1 MDTETAKV
9 KKDAGPAGK
18 TKEKPLRK
26 REPMTLRSVI
36 AAAVLSFALSFAI
49 FVLSPLYVIG
59 DNQELFPMPA
69 GEILLPVMLAGL
81 ANAVLLGGV
90 LLLLRKFLPR
100 VYSVISRLLAGLLIA
115 FFLQAVFFNPDSTV
129 MTGYRTSYSEL
140 KAATIA
146 GTLAYLV
153 IVLLPLILHIIAV
166 KKPLKKRLGIADRNA
181 VLYISA
187 AALAVQLGW
196 AGIKA
201 LRTDLSKYD
210 ERYYGYLSYSQA
222 MSLSDKGNIVVF
234 LSDRLDGD
242 YMDAMLEKYPELNDK
257 FSSFT
262 YYQNNVSHSTNTFP
276 SVAQMLTGEQYDGG
290 EWYGYM
296 KKAWDGDSFPEQ
308 LKANGYDINLI
319 PDTITTVEMP
329 RMMSGFCD
337 NIGFYDSSEAKPNYF
352 GEYGVIHGTAKLSF
366 ARLLPGILKGSA
378 ACGLGTYPGRQ
389 YLIPDEMPEDK
400 IVPKLKP
407 FTDLRYF
414 DYLKAHGLDAD
425 HENKTFS
432 FIHLSASHNLS
443 SDLAELY
450 EPVDGEADVYETT
463 RGDFEILFYYF
474 DEMKRLGVW
483 DNSTVI
489 ILGDHGRPPNE
500 TDGVFNLKLKSAIT
514 TALLIKPAGSGSE
527 PIAFDR
533 YSELSNDYF
542 GASVLEF
549 AGIDHSGCGLSY
561 NDVIENDLHPERY
574 LQSVKFLNYGA
585 LKYTARYRITG
596 DARDFDNWELL
607 PEHENE

>member
-1 MDTETAKV
+1 MDTETLEV
-9 KKDAGPAGK
+9 KKDINIADSS
-18 TKEKPLRK
+18 RK
-26 REPMTLRSVI
+26 KQRRAREPMTLRSA
-36 AAAVLSFALSFAI
+36 AAAVFLSLAISFAV

-69 GEILLPVMLAGL
+69 GEILLPVMLAG
-81 ANAVLLGGV
+81 AVNAAVLSGV
-90 LLLLRKFLPR
+90 LLLLRRFLPC
-100 VYSVISRLLAGLLIA
+100 VYSVISRLLAGILIA
-115 FFLQAVFFNPDSTV
+115 FFMQAVFFNPGSTT
-129 MTGYRTSYSEL
+129 MTGYRTAYSEL
-140 KAATIA
+140 KAETIA
-146 GTLAYLV
+146 DTLAYLL
-153 IVLLPLILHIIAV
+153 IVLIPLILHIIAV
-166 KKPLKKRLGIADRNA
+166 KKPLKKRLGSFDKNA
-181 VLYISA
+181 VFCLSA

-222 MSLSDKGNIVVF
+222 MSLSDKENIVVF
-234 LSDRLDGD
+234 LTDRLDGD
-242 YMDAMLEKYPELNDK
+242 YMDAMLEKYPELSEK
-257 FSSFT
+257 LGGFT

-296 KKAWDGDSFPEQ
+296 KKAWDDDSFPAL
-308 LKANGYDINLI
+308 LKENGYDINII

-337 NIGFYDSSEAKPNYF
+337 NIGYYDKSEAKPNYF

-366 ARLLPGILKGSA
+366 ARLLPGIFKGA
-378 ACGLGTYPGRQ
+378 VACGLGTYPGRQ

-407 FTDLRYF
+407 FTDLRFF
-414 DYLKAHGLDAD
+414 DYLKAHGLDAE

-432 FIHLSASHNLS
+432 FIHLSGSHNLS

-450 EPVDGEADVYETT
+450 EPVSGSADVYETT
-463 RGDFEILFYYF
+463 RGDFEILFCYF

-483 DNSTVI
+483 DDSTII

-514 TALLIKPAGSGSE
+514 TALLIKPAGAGND

-533 YSELSNDYF
+533 DSELSNDYF

-549 AGIDHSGCGLSY
+549 AGIDHGDYGLSY

-607 PEHENE
+607 PKHENE